1 MTGKRPAGGRPK
13 IEDPEENHSGINRPG
28 EKCPAKNR
36 TAGKRPAEGRQA
48 GDRPKVKRTAENRPE
63 KDRSAENRSA
73 EKRPAENRP
82 KEDRSEK
89 KRSAEN
95 RPEEDRS
102 AEKRLAENNSEK
114 SEKRKPVVKASDRD
128 RFPERQLPSNPD
140 PVDEQD
146 SREERLRKP
155 VGDREFDREERPR
168 QQNRSSPERRRAEE
182 ESRRRLEAWERDQ
195 REKILRRKEREKE
208 KERQSAKRRKI
219 LKWTLIPVLC
229 VLILFLIATMAV
241 NGYMLWV
248 DGRYVKTPE
257 EWKED
262 IREKDVECIFVLG
275 CSVNPDQSPS
285 AALKSRLDRAA
296 ELYKMSPHKILVSGD
311 HSEDGYYNEVK
322 VMKQYLIDWGIPS
335 EDIYVDHYGFSTY
348 DSIYRAYNTF
358 GIRRM
363 TIVTEEFHIYRSIFL
378 ARSFGME
385 ADGVA
390 SKEQTE
396 NNWSFREIIA
406 RDKDF
411 LSSVFRPDPEKT
423 GDRISLTGSGDDT
436 NER

>member
-1 MTGKRPAGGRPK
+1 
-13 IEDPEENHSGINRPG
+13 
-28 EKCPAKNR
+28 
-36 TAGKRPAEGRQA
+36 
-48 GDRPKVKRTAENRPE
+48 
-63 KDRSAENRSA
+63 
-73 EKRPAENRP
+73 
-82 KEDRSEK
+82 
-89 KRSAEN
+89 
-95 RPEEDRS
+95 
-102 AEKRLAENNSEK
+102 
-114 SEKRKPVVKASDRD
+114 
-128 RFPERQLPSNPD
+128 
-140 PVDEQD
+140 
-146 SREERLRKP
+146 
-155 VGDREFDREERPR
+155 
-168 QQNRSSPERRRAEE
+168 
-182 ESRRRLEAWERDQ
+182 
-195 REKILRRKEREKE
+195 
-208 KERQSAKRRKI
+208 
-219 LKWTLIPVLC
+219 
-229 VLILFLIATMAV
+229 MAI

-257 EWKED
+257 EWKD
-262 IREKDVECIFVLG
+262 DVRENDVECIFVLG

-390 SKEQTE
+390 SKEQSE
-396 NNWSFREIIA
+396 NNWSLREIIA

-423 GDRISLTGSGDDT
+423 GDTISLTGSGDDT